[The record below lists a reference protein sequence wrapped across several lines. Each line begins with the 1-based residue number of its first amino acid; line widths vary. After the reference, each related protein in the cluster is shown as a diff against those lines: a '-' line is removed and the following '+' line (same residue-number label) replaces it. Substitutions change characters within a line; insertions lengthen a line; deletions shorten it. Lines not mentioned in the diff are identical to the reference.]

1 MSENCDVIVFFL
13 IYGQFTAIRK
23 PNSGSMS
30 IKLIFSLIVIFYPTE
45 PENRTKKSLTQLL
58 YYCFDYRY
66 CFYQKILIFLRK
78 KCILVRKGIFSET
91 KYGFVLSY
99 QISRF
104 QRNSSQNQ
112 HLVRITPPPPPSNV
126 KRTHKKLTLIRF
138 YLQSIKKNCP
148 IIFLKRLPIICF

>member
-1 MSENCDVIVFFL
+1 MNLVMNIDMNLVPVLDLKRETRQPPKIDDRVMSENCDVIVFFL

-104 QRNSSQNQ
+104 
-112 HLVRITPPPPPSNV
+112 
-126 KRTHKKLTLIRF
+126 
-138 YLQSIKKNCP
+138 
-148 IIFLKRLPIICF
+148 